1 MTTIA
6 LTVYILM
13 WPVGVAAVLCVISRG
28 FFREWAE
35 ARRKGDNPRLLV
47 PAGLSDRCSEKCFA
61 SKTPAKVFV

>member
-35 ARRKGDNPRLLV
+35 ARAIQTRH
-47 PAGLSDRCSEKCFA
+47 
-61 SKTPAKVFV
+61 KTVTDAMRAVRALRRREQLR